1 MPTQFT
7 LPPMGESIKS
17 GTVAKLLVS
26 TGDRIEE
33 EQPVLELETDKAV
46 QEVPATLS
54 GTVGKIL
61 VKEGD
66 QLAIGQP
73 VFEVETGD
81 VAAQPAAANG
91 NASAQSAPQNTSG
104 QAASNADSEESSFA
118 NTSGIA
124 TGGPTSSN
132 GSTSNG
138 ASSNGNQSTLD
149 GQRTAAPSAP
159 QLSDVA
165 REPNRLVPAA
175 PSVRRIAR
183 EMGVDIRQV
192 KGSGSD
198 GRISAGDVQNYATG
212 GSAPTSVPA
221 SAQSTLAG
229 GLIAV
234 PVPDFAQ
241 FGEVERKPM
250 SGIRRATAEQMQR
263 SWSSIPHVTQFD
275 KADITDIEALRK
287 QYGKAAEA
295 AGGKLTITAI
305 ILKVVVGALKKF
317 PQFNASLDA
326 EKGEVV
332 YKKYFNIG
340 VAVDTERGLLVP
352 VIRNVERKNLVE
364 LAVEL
369 GEIAERARN
378 KKTTLEEMQGGCF
391 TITNLGGIGGT
402 AFTPIVNAPEVA
414 ILGLSRGVME
424 PVWNGSEFQPRLMM
438 PMSLSFD
445 HRVIDGADGARFLR
459 FIANTL
465 EQPFLMAL
473 EG

>member
-1 MPTQFT
+1 
-7 LPPMGESIKS
+7 MGDSIKS
-17 GTVAKLLVS
+17 GVVAKILVS
-26 TGDRIEE
+26 TGDRIEI

-54 GTVGKIL
+54 GTVGQIL

-73 VFEVETGD
+73 VFEVESGD
-81 VAAQPAAANG
+81 VAAQPAATAG
-91 NASAQSAPQNTSG
+91 ATVEGGQVGGSNAQGSAK
-104 QAASNADSEESSFA
+104 NADSEETSFA
-118 NTSGIA
+118 NTSGAA
-124 TGGPTSSN
+124 TGGPTSSRN
-132 GSTSNG
+132 GSTNGSNG
-138 ASSNGNQSTLD
+138 AQSTLN
-149 GQRTAAPSAP
+149 GQPTAAPSAP

-165 REPNRLVPAA
+165 REPNQIIAAA

-183 EMGVDIRQV
+183 EMGIDIREV
-192 KGSGSD
+192 KGSGPD
-198 GRISAGDVQNYATG
+198 GRISAIDVVNHGKGHGVIVPG
-212 GSAPTSVPA
+212 GAAP
-221 SAQSTLAG
+221 STTMAG
-229 GLIAV
+229 GLVSI
-234 PVPDFAQ
+234 PLPNFEQ
-241 FGEVERKPM
+241 FGPIERKPM

-263 SWSSIPHVTQFD
+263 AWTSIPHVTQFD

-305 ILKVVVGALKKF
+305 ILKVVAGALKKF

-326 EKGEVV
+326 ESGEVV
-332 YKKYFNIG
+332 LKKYFNIG

-352 VIRNVERKNLVE
+352 VLRDVDRKNIVE

-369 GEIAERARN
+369 GQIAEKARN
-378 KKTTLEEMQGGCF
+378 KKTSLEDLQGGCF

-459 FIANTL
+459 WIATTL